1 MREWTSCRYPLS
13 MTAGFWAVCCD
24 FPFRHPRSRER
35 WMQMDGYIHRTVL
48 SLQELAQC
56 PWELGEDA
64 PSGTATGVSPHPTSY
79 PWHLSAS
86 HFSRSSTPTWLHS
99 AVLNKLISSVSNHQG
114 HPSSHSP
121 QRRSQRCK
129 DLVTGVLLNIH
140 FCVHNTVKKAVCWI
154 SQVKQELYQPG
165 KYPRRFRLK
174 DTWVNVTPWH
184 RPRLGYKTGL
194 ILCPH
199 PLKVKIQL
207 LVVHPLLGQPT
218 DHVTESLNHLKIS
231 YCRTPRPQ
239 RNSQIQTQH

>member
-1 MREWTSCRYPLS
+1 MGTFTERFCHCKSWHSAPESLGKMLLQGQPLVS
-13 MTAGFWAVCCD
+13 LPTPPPTHGIWV
-24 FPFRHPRSRER
+24 PHTL
-35 WMQMDGYIHRTVL
+35 QVL
-48 SLQELAQC
+48 SSHRATQC
-56 PWELGEDA
+56 CPQQTHFQCLKS
-64 PSGTATGVSPHPTSY
+64 PGT
-79 PWHLSAS
+79 
-86 HFSRSSTPTWLHS
+86 
-99 AVLNKLISSVSNHQG
+99 SVC
-114 HPSSHSP
+114 HSP

-154 SQVKQELYQPG
+154 SQVKQLLYQPG

-218 DHVTESLNHLKIS
+218 DHITESLSHLKIS